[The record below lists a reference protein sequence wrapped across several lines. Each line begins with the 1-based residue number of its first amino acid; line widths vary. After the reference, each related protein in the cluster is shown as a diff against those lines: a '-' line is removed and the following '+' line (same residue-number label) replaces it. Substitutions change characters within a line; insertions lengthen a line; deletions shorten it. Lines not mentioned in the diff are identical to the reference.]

1 MTKPKP
7 KVLFDTPDKE
17 LNGYEE
23 IEMMY
28 RLMVA
33 ALQNDSSRVI
43 SYRMPQRT
51 LLASIGA
58 SISNPHVVSHYSFG
72 VGSATE
78 AASRKR
84 DDAHAKL
91 LAGLLDQLKKTKEV
105 DGSSLFDNVT
115 LAFGSNTRSIHY
127 LDNCPTL
134 LAGGGANIKLGHNI
148 VLKDGTPLNNVWL
161 TLLQASGVKVDSHGD
176 STGTIKALM
185 A

>member
-1 MTKPKP
+1 
-7 KVLFDTPDKE
+7 
-17 LNGYEE
+17 
-23 IEMMY
+23 
-28 RLMVA
+28 MVA

-78 AASRKR
+78 ASSRKR

-105 DGSSLFDNVT
+105 DGSSLFENVT

-148 VLKDGTPLNNVWL
+148 VLEDGTPLNNVWL
-161 TLLQASGVKVDSHGD
+161 TLLQASGVKVESHGD
-176 STGTIKALM
+176 STGTIKELM